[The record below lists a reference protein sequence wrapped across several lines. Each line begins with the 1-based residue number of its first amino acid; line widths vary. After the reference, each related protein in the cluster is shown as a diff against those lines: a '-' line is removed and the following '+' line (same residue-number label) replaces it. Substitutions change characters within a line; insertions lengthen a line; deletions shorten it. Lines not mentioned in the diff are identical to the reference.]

1 MLTEE
6 DIENLP
12 DDPDVALA
20 MIADLLAQ
28 QSGPEEM
35 HNEGLSIRD
44 ANAWYA
50 DIQAH
55 LIAHGLTERYPKL
68 DCGTPPGD
76 SGIFWEWWNRYLAD
90 LRQYRTLIYMVRK
103 RNGSTVV
110 LPPARKADIHALLNQ
125 IREIVERLN
134 LSETKRNMIYRL
146 IAKLQSE
153 VDQTRTGVQTVLNLV
168 LESSRVLKEVGENAK
183 PLVDRVKEVFGIFA
197 DADSGN
203 TGPAVG
209 HDDIP
214 KIENKSARPK
224 ARGGKAELDD
234 DIPF

>member
-20 MIADLLAQ
+20 VIADLLAQ
-28 QSGPEEM
+28 ESGPAM
-35 HNEGLSIRD
+35 QNDAFTIHD

-55 LIAHGLTERYPKL
+55 LIAHDLTERYPKL
-68 DCGTPPGD
+68 DCGTPAGD
-76 SGIFWEWWNRYLAD
+76 PSTFWEWWHRYAAD
-90 LRQYRTLIYMVRK
+90 LRQYRTLIYMTRK

-153 VDQTRTGVQTVLNLV
+153 VDQSRTGVQTVLNMV
-168 LESSRVLKEVGENAK
+168 LEASRVAKEVGENAK
-183 PLVDRVKEVFGIFA
+183 PLVDRVKELFGIFA
-197 DADSGN
+197 DAESGS

-214 KIENKSARPK
+214 KIENKNARPK
-224 ARGGKAELDD
+224 ARGSRAELDD